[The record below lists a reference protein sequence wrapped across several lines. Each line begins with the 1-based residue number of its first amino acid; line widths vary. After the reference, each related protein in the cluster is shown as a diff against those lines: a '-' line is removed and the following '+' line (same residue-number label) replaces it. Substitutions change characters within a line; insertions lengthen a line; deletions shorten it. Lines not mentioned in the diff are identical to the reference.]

1 MLFWKTCCELIS
13 PTSPV
18 CAVSHMERNELWPR
32 LQNRFKV
39 DHRHKSE
46 RQPIKHLEENRELL
60 CNFEIGNDFLPQKKK
75 KKALTTYKMEKLDF
89 IKINKF
95 GA

>member
-32 LQNRFKV
+32 LQNHFKV

-46 RQPIKHLEENRELL
+46 RQPIKHLEENTELL
-60 CNFEIGNDFLPQKKK
+60 CNFEVGNDFLPQKKK
-75 KKALTTYKMEKLDF
+75 KKALNTYKMEKLDF
-89 IKINKF
+89 IKI
-95 GA
+95 